1 MTLGLILPMSLM
13 HGGRGGADA
22 QTRLPQG
29 PGDGPA
35 SLHGPRC
42 SGGGAVSADAGCWGP
57 SSGSS
62 ALSDGSASRPGSC
75 PPANFTSAWTRE
87 STEGWVA
94 NRSAKPSRGLS
105 THNSITAE
113 VAPGS
118 SPRFSILRSAE
129 IMASGFFVSST
140 EPASARYSR
149 ERDSASLTTC
159 DTSQATTIS
168 TTAMMMTTMAPPPE
182 LLLSLDDEDD
192 RDDEEDDGD
201 DHQLHVAVLEVGQL
215 VAQHRFDLLV
225 VQRFQETGGDGDR
238 ILPRVEA
245 GRERVQC
252 WRIHDLQLR
261 HGDAARDAE
270 IFEQIVEPRLFLAG
284 DVMAAG
290 HRVDHRLMEEIGDDD
305 PGDHRDRRKG
315 RGFEQVGEGAAQI
328 IGDGLIAV

>member
-1 MTLGLILPMSLM
+1 MSLT
-13 HGGRGGADA
+13 HGRRGGADA

-140 EPASARYSR
+140 DPASASSSR
-149 ERDSASLTTC
+149 DRDSASFTTC
-159 DTSQATTIS
+159 DNSQASMIS
-168 TTAMMMTTMAPPPE
+168 TTARMTTKIAPPEPLLSRSEEEDEDGDEEEDDQDEPPPPE
-182 LLLSLDDEDD
+182 FHCRLVNIRKNSSPKKPTTPAMMTAITISCTSPLRMWVSSWPSTASISWSLSAFNRPEVTVTAYCRWLSP
-192 RDDEEDDGD
+192 
-201 DHQLHVAVLEVGQL
+201 VANAFNASLSITLSFGIGRPREM
-215 VAQHRFDLLV
+215 
-225 VQRFQETGGDGDR
+225 QRFSR
-238 ILPRVEA
+238 
-245 GRERVQC
+245 
-252 WRIHDLQLR
+252 
-261 HGDAARDAE
+261 
-270 IFEQIVEPRLFLAG
+270 RL
-284 DVMAAG
+284 
-290 HRVDHRLMEEIGDDD
+290 
-305 PGDHRDRRKG
+305 
-315 RGFEQVGEGAAQI
+315 
-328 IGDGLIAV
+328 

>member
-1 MTLGLILPMSLM
+1 MEVG
-13 HGGRGGADA
+13 GGADA

-129 IMASGFFVSST
+129 IMASGFLVSST
-140 EPASARYSR
+140 EPASANSSR
-149 ERDSASLTTC
+149 DRDSASLTTC
-159 DTSQATTIS
+159 DSSQATTIS
-168 TTAMMMTTMAPPPE
+168 AIAMMTTTMAAPPPE
-182 LLLSLDDEDD
+182 PLLSLLEDE
-192 RDDEEDDGD
+192 DDEED
-201 DHQLHVAVLEVGQL
+201 E
-215 VAQHRFDLLV
+215 
-225 VQRFQETGGDGDR
+225 
-238 ILPRVEA
+238 
-245 GRERVQC
+245 
-252 WRIHDLQLR
+252 
-261 HGDAARDAE
+261 DAPDA
-270 IFEQIVEPRLFLAG
+270 
-284 DVMAAG
+284 
-290 HRVDHRLMEEIGDDD
+290 
-305 PGDHRDRRKG
+305 
-315 RGFEQVGEGAAQI
+315 
-328 IGDGLIAV
+328 

>member
-1 MTLGLILPMSLM
+1 MSLM

-22 QTRLPQG
+22 QTRPPQG

-129 IMASGFFVSST
+129 IMASGFLVNST
-140 EPASARYSR
+140 DPASASSSR
-149 ERDSASLTTC
+149 DRDSASRTNC
-159 DTSQATTIS
+159 DKSQASKIS
-168 TTAMMMTTMAPPPE
+168 ATAMMTTMIAPPPP
-182 LLLSLDDEDD
+182 LLSLLDDEDD
-192 RDDEEDDGD
+192 DEDDDHDEDED
-201 DHQLHVAVLEVGQL
+201 DHDDPPLE
-215 VAQHRFDLLV
+215 F
-225 VQRFQETGGDGDR
+225 
-238 ILPRVEA
+238 
-245 GRERVQC
+245 
-252 WRIHDLQLR
+252 QLR
-261 HGDAARDAE
+261 LVN
-270 IFEQIVEPRLFLAG
+270 I
-284 DVMAAG
+284 
-290 HRVDHRLMEEIGDDD
+290 
-305 PGDHRDRRKG
+305 RK
-315 RGFEQVGEGAAQI
+315 
-328 IGDGLIAV
+328 

>member
-1 MTLGLILPMSLM
+1 MSLM
-13 HGGRGGADA
+13 HGGGGGAYA
-22 QTRLPQG
+22 HTRLPQG

-140 EPASARYSR
+140 DPASASR
-149 ERDSASLTTC
+149 SRARDSARLTTC
-159 DTSQATTIS
+159 DSSQASAINA
-168 TTAMMMTTMAPPPE
+168 TAIMTTMMAPPPE
-182 LLLSLDDEDD
+182 PLLSLSEEEDEDDEDD
-192 RDDEEDDGD
+192 D
-201 DHQLHVAVLEVGQL
+201 
-215 VAQHRFDLLV
+215 
-225 VQRFQETGGDGDR
+225 
-238 ILPRVEA
+238 
-245 GRERVQC
+245 
-252 WRIHDLQLR
+252 
-261 HGDAARDAE
+261 DAE
-270 IFEQIVEPRLFLAG
+270 DA
-284 DVMAAG
+284 
-290 HRVDHRLMEEIGDDD
+290 HDD
-305 PGDHRDRRKG
+305 PPPLEFHCR
-315 RGFEQVGEGAAQI
+315 
-328 IGDGLIAV
+328 